1 MEWSEHLPDVGAWQP
16 RSDKAPA
23 LGNGLLLTCKAVQS
37 RIVREAE
44 IERQFNIANY
54 DSGPGL
60 EDLVRRE
67 LSQLLPD
74 RYSVDAGVV
83 NDQDGRTAGDHEV
96 LIRNRVWAP
105 AVKLGATP
113 DSRRFHYPVESIYS
127 AIEIKQTIGYRELD
141 EAMKKLVKLSRL
153 NRPVNP
159 YGHITEN
166 QHFPW
171 LDKGDSI
178 LNPLQT
184 VVLGTRI
191 QQGMSFHDLAMR
203 FGLINA
209 ELERHEMVRELCVL
223 DHGVAM
229 YMAQDEPSGY
239 VEADF
244 MRDRQRKIVMGIYE
258 QEPGNAF
265 FMLFI
270 HTLGHLTRSVLKIHD
285 LHRHY
290 GDFKPA
296 SDLIQWGNTR
306 FNYEREA
313 EKQTAESDD

>member
-1 MEWSEHLPDVGAWQP
+1 MEWSENLPDVGTWQP

-37 RIVREAE
+37 RILREAE
-44 IERQFNIANY
+44 IERRFNIDNY

-60 EDLVRRE
+60 EDLVRWE

-74 RYSVDAGVV
+74 RYSVGAGVV

-96 LIRNRVWAP
+96 LIRNRLWAP
-105 AVKLGATP
+105 AVKLGAMP
-113 DSRRFHYPVESIYS
+113 DSRRFHYPIESIYS

-141 EAMKKLVKLSRL
+141 QAMEKLVKLSRL
-153 NRPVNP
+153 NRPENP

-166 QHFPW
+166 QHTTQ
-171 LDKGDSI
+171 LDRSGFT

-191 QQGMSFHDLAMR
+191 QQDVSFHDLAMR
-203 FGLINA
+203 FGRINA
-209 ELERHEMVRELCVL
+209 ELDRDEMVRELCVL

-229 YMAQDEPSGY
+229 YMVQDESSGY

-244 MRDRQRKIVMGIYE
+244 MRDRQERLVMGIYD
-258 QEPGNAF
+258 QEPDEAF
-265 FMLFI
+265 YILFI
-270 HTLGHLTRSVLKIHD
+270 HTLGHLTRSVLQVHD
-285 LHRHY
+285 LHRRY
-290 GDFKPA
+290 GDFKPT

-306 FNYEREA
+306 FNYDREA
-313 EKQTAESDD
+313 EE